1 MKRHILI
8 VEDDS
13 KIRALLSRYLT
24 DNNFIVTPVENT
36 KLAELALKEFK
47 LDLIV
52 LDIMLP
58 NETGVS
64 FIKRIKNEIKIPVLM
79 LSALG
84 EVDDKIDALSSGAED
99 YMTKPFDPRELL
111 LRINILISRYRQN
124 EQDSFKFGDFEFE
137 INTGRLLKNG
147 ELIHLTNNEQDLLK
161 IFVQNKGKTL
171 SREELISMFKNM
183 NDRSIDAQISRLRA
197 KIEVDHKKPLY
208 LQTTRS
214 KGYTFWG

>member
-13 KIRALLSRYLT
+13 KIRTLLSRYLT
-24 DNNFIVTPVENT
+24 SNNFIVTPVENT

-47 LDLIV
+47 LDLII

-111 LRINILISRYRQN
+111 LRINILISRHRQN

-137 INTGRLLKNG
+137 INTGRLSKSG
-147 ELIHLTNNEQDLLK
+147 ELIHLTTNEQDLLK

>member
-13 KIRALLSRYLT
+13 KIRTLLSRYLT
-24 DNNFIVTPVENT
+24 SNNFIVTPVENT

-47 LDLIV
+47 LDLII

-111 LRINILISRYRQN
+111 LRINILISRHRQN

-147 ELIHLTNNEQDLLK
+147 ELIHLTTNEQDLLK